1 MQFRRTHSSSSRP
14 MRCCVTL
21 VAVLT
26 SALAA
31 AAAPAPVAGSQATST
46 VDQGL
51 FQALQWRSIGPY
63 RGGRALAVTGVAGD
77 PTTYYF
83 GAVAGGVWKTMDAGA
98 TWSPLT
104 DQTPI
109 SSVGALAVAAS
120 DHNVIYVGTGEAAP
134 RGDMTYGDG
143 VYKSVDGGKTWTHIG
158 LKDSRQIGALIVD
171 PTDANIVLVAA
182 FGHAFGPN
190 TERGVYRT
198 TDGGQSWTR
207 VLYKDEHTGR
217 DRRHVRSARSEDRLR
232 RALAGAPAA
241 VEFLE
246 RRPGERSV
254 SLQ

>member
-1 MQFRRTHSSSSRP
+1 MRRSRP
-14 MRCCVTL
+14 RQS
-21 VAVLT
+21 

-31 AAAPAPVAGSQATST
+31 GPMSTKAAALADYSRAKSPPRREKHAIPSYPLVVVPADALLRHSGCRPHLRAGCCGCPRAGRRIPGHLT

-51 FQALQWRSIGPY
+51 FQALQWRCIGPY

-83 GAVAGGVWKTMDAGA
+83 GAVAGGVWKTTDAGA

-143 VYKSVDGGKTWTHIG
+143 V
-158 LKDSRQIGALIVD
+158 
-171 PTDANIVLVAA
+171 
-182 FGHAFGPN
+182 
-190 TERGVYRT
+190 
-198 TDGGQSWTR
+198 
-207 VLYKDEHTGR
+207 
-217 DRRHVRSARSEDRLR
+217 
-232 RALAGAPAA
+232 
-241 VEFLE
+241 
-246 RRPGERSV
+246 
-254 SLQ
+254 